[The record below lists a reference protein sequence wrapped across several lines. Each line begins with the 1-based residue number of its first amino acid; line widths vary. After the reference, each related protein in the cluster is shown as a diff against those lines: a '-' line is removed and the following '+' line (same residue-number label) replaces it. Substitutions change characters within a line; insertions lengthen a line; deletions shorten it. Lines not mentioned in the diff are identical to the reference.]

1 MIGLY
6 GIGLGASSQY
16 WRPVVA
22 NRIAT
27 ISRAQ
32 PQATDRPVAP
42 ISAAPTVGRDQPSIV
57 RLSGIQYQP
66 GTDPAKLSV
75 RDRIQHLSPE
85 ELEAE
90 IAKSKSAQK
99 VMAEGVCQTCKK
111 RKYQDCSDD
120 PGVSFKTPANVVP
133 ELAASAVQGHEQKH
147 VVREQAEARREGRE
161 VVSQSLTTLTGL
173 KSGRFYGA
181 GSSGLL
187 ALPMAPQPRPMAGC
201 HGTRPL
207 QRLPGKA
214 AYGV

>member
-111 RKYQDCSDD
+111 RKYQDGSDD
-120 PGVSFKTPANVVP
+120 PGVSFKTPTNVVP
-133 ELAASAVQGHEQKH
+133 ELAASAMQGHEQEH

-161 VVSQSLTTLTGL
+161 VVSQSVTYHSAIYPECGKVYVSGGTTRIST
-173 KSGRFYGA
+173 RAVQEQPEA
-181 GSSGLL
+181 GFEQEG
-187 ALPMAPQPRPMAGC
+187 GV
-201 HGTRPL
+201 PL
-207 QRLPGKA
+207 SA
-214 AYGV
+214 VA